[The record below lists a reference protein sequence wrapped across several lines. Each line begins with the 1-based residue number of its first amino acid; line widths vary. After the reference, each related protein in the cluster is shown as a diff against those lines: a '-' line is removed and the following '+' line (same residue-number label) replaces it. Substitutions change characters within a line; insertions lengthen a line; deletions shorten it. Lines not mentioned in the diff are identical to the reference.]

1 MVHRTVEIEALL
13 GDEGAEAMVD
23 LAERFGRHGMYSQEH
38 VDSPIGVGL
47 PQRLDALAN
56 FLRSGGRTGN
66 PDKESLRVL
75 GARTNYFREEYAYGL
90 EPRIAGI
97 EPFLH
102 HEGFVEAARTIFPDR
117 PVVEPAIAFANLMV
131 PGQELAVHTDVP
143 EFRGC
148 NRKVMPQWLLVAM
161 HHSGLFEEWRMPIAT
176 GVAWFHDCDGGEFA
190 FWPEGKDGP
199 VAQHKARRDTAMVLD
214 TDTVFHGVDR
224 ISSTAPEMAALSP
237 GMGLEPVGRRQWE
250 VRNGDEVVA
259 AYAWEELRFSVSW
272 KAYCF
277 RDDEEQRTWRT
288 NAADLSLEAVLDRLV
303 ADLREQGLIEGEVP
317 EDPDLSHLII
327 DSYIKFPVGS

>member
-1 MVHRTVEIEALL
+1 METTVEIDSLL
-13 GDEGAEAMVD
+13 GGAGAEAMVD

-56 FLRSGGRTGN
+56 FLRGGGRTGN
-66 PDKESLRVL
+66 PDGESLQVL

-90 EPRIAGI
+90 EPRISGI

-102 HEGFVEAARTIFPDR
+102 HEGFVEAARSVFPGR

-161 HHSGLFEEWRMPIAT
+161 HHSGLFDAWRMPIAT

-199 VAQHKARRDTAMVLD
+199 VAQHKARRDTAVVLD
-214 TDTVFHGVDR
+214 ADTVFHGVDR
-224 ISSTAPEMAALSP
+224 IASTLPEMAPLRP
-237 GMGLEPVGRRQWE
+237 GMGLEPAGGRRWVVRDGDQE
-250 VRNGDEVVA
+250 VASYD
-259 AYAWEELRFSVSW
+259 WDELRFSVSW

-277 RDDEEQRTWRT
+277 TDEDEQHTWRT
-288 NAADLSLEAVLDRLV
+288 HAADLTLEAVVDRLV
-303 ADLREQGLIEGEVP
+303 TDLRERGLIEGEVP
-317 EDPDLSHLII
+317 QDPELSHLII
-327 DSYIKFPVGS
+327 GSYIHFPTGS

>member
-1 MVHRTVEIEALL
+1 MHTTVEIDSLL
-13 GDEGAEAMVD
+13 GDAGADAMVD
-23 LAERFGRHGMYSQEH
+23 LAERFGRHGTYSQEH

-66 PDKESLRVL
+66 PDQESLRVL

-102 HEGFVEAARTIFPDR
+102 HEGFVEAARAIYPGR
-117 PVVEPAIAFANLMV
+117 PIVEPAIAFANLMV

-161 HHSGLFEEWRMPIAT
+161 HHSGLFEQWRMPIAT

-190 FWPEGKDGP
+190 FWPEGFEGP
-199 VAQHKARRDTAMVLD
+199 VAQHKARRDSAVVLD
-214 TDTVFHGVDR
+214 ADSVFHGVDR
-224 ISSTAPEMAALSP
+224 IASTVPEMAPLRP
-237 GMGLEPVGRRQWE
+237 GMGLEPLGDGRWI
-250 VRNGDEVVA
+250 VRDGDEVA
-259 AYAWEELRFSVSW
+259 ATYDWDELRFSVSW

-277 RDDEEQRTWRT
+277 ADEEEQRTWRT
-288 NAADLSLEAVLDRLV
+288 HAADLTLEAVVDRLID
-303 ADLREQGLIEGEVP
+303 DLRERGAIDGEP
-317 EDPDLSHLII
+317 PADPDLSHLII
-327 DSYIKFPVGS
+327 DTYIRFPAAS